1 MLCRGPGKLRGRREM
16 DEAIA
21 QIGWRSEKPS
31 FGLGLTPQS
40 LFADLV
46 DRGHTLSPGSGATL
60 SAQNRQFKAASFD
73 ADIAACSVSERP
85 ARSGLE
91 RAGNNS
97 YHRCGIY
104 GAMMLTHAQ
113 VWSAIDRLAAR
124 AGLSAS
130 GLARRAG
137 LDPTTFNKSKRI
149 TTEGRAR
156 WPSTES
162 IAKALTATETPIDVF
177 VGLVNAGDGPATRPV
192 PLLGFAEAGSGG
204 YFDDGGFPAGEGWD
218 AIAFPAV
225 SDEHAYALEVSGQSM
240 EPAYRDGD
248 VIPISPA
255 APIRR
260 GDRVVVKTRSGEV
273 MAKELKRR
281 TAKSLELRSLNTEHS
296 DRTIA
301 AVDVLWIARILWAS
315 Q

>member
-1 MLCRGPGKLRGRREM
+1 
-16 DEAIA
+16 
-21 QIGWRSEKPS
+21 
-31 FGLGLTPQS
+31 
-40 LFADLV
+40 
-46 DRGHTLSPGSGATL
+46 
-60 SAQNRQFKAASFD
+60 
-73 ADIAACSVSERP
+73 
-85 ARSGLE
+85 
-91 RAGNNS
+91 
-97 YHRCGIY
+97 
-104 GAMMLTHAQ
+104 MMLTHAQ

-149 TTEGRAR
+149 TAEGRAR

-162 IAKALTATETPIDVF
+162 IAKALAATSTPIDVF
-177 VGLVNAGDGPATRPV
+177 IGLINSADASANRPV

-225 SDEHAYALEVSGQSM
+225 SDEHAYALEVSDQSM

-248 VIPISPA
+248 VILVSPSA
-255 APIRR
+255 SIRR

-273 MAKELKRR
+273 MAKELKHR
-281 TAKSLELRSLNTEHS
+281 TAKSIELRSLNAEHA

-301 AVDVLWIARILWAS
+301 AADVLWIARILWAS